1 MWFLIWVNTNMDN
14 LATQTQERPVFGPP
28 PKTAEPVLDP
38 KNLVRTKHL
47 MAPGLY
53 SRFHAVPKGLRLL
66 TKPQQQDIMMI
77 LALGTWLVE
86 CDGLEPFKMTAPS
99 HMVIPADKQIR
110 ISALEHSAWYTMYPT
125 QETDIEVCKTF

>member
-1 MWFLIWVNTNMDN
+1 MDN
-14 LATQTQERPVFGPP
+14 IATQTQERPVFGPAP
-28 PKTAEPVLDP
+28 TVTEPVLEP

-53 SRFHAVPKGLRLL
+53 SRFHAVPKGLRLR
-66 TKPQQQDIMMI
+66 TKPLEQDTMMI

-86 CDGLEPFKMTAPS
+86 CDDIEPFKMTAPA
-99 HMVIPADKQIR
+99 HMVIPAAQQIR

-125 QETDIEVCKTF
+125 SETDIEVCKTF